1 MAYRTLAL
9 VGLLEAL
16 FPRGVIELGERLA
29 FRDRGESVLRS
40 WVVPV
45 ARLEGLLWVLV
56 ARRGSGAG
64 SLLGVAGLPLVL
76 APGRTVDAMLS
87 LTYENSDT
95 IELAPW
101 VVPVARVLG
110 LVYVAVG
117 WRSIRGSKSTAD
129 SETE

>member
-1 MAYRTLAL
+1 MAHRTLAL

-45 ARLEGLLWVLV
+45 ARLEGLLWVLA

-64 SLLGVAGLPLVL
+64 PFLGVAGLPLVL
-76 APGRTVDAMLS
+76 APKRTVDAMLS
-87 LTYENSDT
+87 LVYKNSDT

-101 VVPVARVLG
+101 VVPVTRVLG

-117 WRSIRGSKSTAD
+117 WRSMRRSKSTGEA
-129 SETE
+129 EAE

>member
-1 MAYRTLAL
+1 MAYRTLTL

-45 ARLEGLLWVLV
+45 ARVEGLLWVLA
-56 ARRGSGAG
+56 ARRGSGTG
-64 SLLGVAGLPLVL
+64 SLLGVAGLPLLV
-76 APGRTVDAMLS
+76 APERTIGAVLS

-110 LVYVAVG
+110 LAYVAVG
-117 WRSIRGSKSTAD
+117 WRSVRRSKSTTEPE
-129 SETE
+129 SE